1 MDQGSEEREEGEER
15 GRSEEEVGT
24 RKSPRQHDV
33 KVFYKESSSEE
44 VKKKVGLGV
53 SFVNPAPSQSSV

>member
-1 MDQGSEEREEGEER
+1 MKKEKKEKKEADLRR
-15 GRSEEEVGT
+15 EVGT

-44 VKKKVGLGV
+44 EKKKVGLGV

>member
-1 MDQGSEEREEGEER
+1 MKKEKKEKKEADLRR
-15 GRSEEEVGT
+15 EVGQ

-44 VKKKVGLGV
+44 EKKKVGLGV
-53 SFVNPAPSQSSV
+53 SFINPAPSQSSV

>member
-1 MDQGSEEREEGEER
+1 MKKEKKEKKEADLRR
-15 GRSEEEVGT
+15 EVGT

-44 VKKKVGLGV
+44 ETRKVGV
-53 SFVNPAPSQSSV
+53 SFVNPAPSRSSV

>member
-1 MDQGSEEREEGEER
+1 MDQGSEEREEGEEADLR
-15 GRSEEEVGT
+15 REVGT

-44 VKKKVGLGV
+44 EKKKVGLGV
-53 SFVNPAPSQSSV
+53 SFVNPAPSRSSI

>member
-1 MDQGSEEREEGEER
+1 MDQGSEEREEGEEADLR
-15 GRSEEEVGT
+15 REVGT

-44 VKKKVGLGV
+44 EKKKVGM
-53 SFVNPAPSQSSV
+53 SFVNPAQSWSSI

>member
-1 MDQGSEEREEGEER
+1 MKKEKKEKKEADLRR
-15 GRSEEEVGT
+15 EVGT

-44 VKKKVGLGV
+44 EKKKVGLGV
-53 SFVNPAPSQSSV
+53 SFVNPVPSRSSV

>member
-1 MDQGSEEREEGEER
+1 MKKEKKEKKEADLRR
-15 GRSEEEVGT
+15 EVGT

-44 VKKKVGLGV
+44 EKKKVGLGV
-53 SFVNPAPSQSSV
+53 SFINPAPSRSSV

>member
-1 MDQGSEEREEGEER
+1 MKKEKKEKKEADLRR
-15 GRSEEEVGT
+15 EVGT

-44 VKKKVGLGV
+44 EKKKVGLGV
-53 SFVNPAPSQSSV
+53 SFVNPAPSRSSV

>member
-1 MDQGSEEREEGEER
+1 MKKEKKEKKEADLRR
-15 GRSEEEVGT
+15 EVGT

-44 VKKKVGLGV
+44 EKKKVGLGV
-53 SFVNPAPSQSSV
+53 SFVNPAPFRSSV

>member
-1 MDQGSEEREEGEER
+1 MKKEKKEKKEADLRREA
-15 GRSEEEVGT
+15 GT

-44 VKKKVGLGV
+44 EKKKVGLGV
-53 SFVNPAPSQSSV
+53 SFVNPAPSRSSV